1 MLRCSFRARALTL
14 PPEHVCLGISTYGPV
29 FLLGFGS
36 FHSQAACAL
45 ACIASTASAIL
56 LIGAFLPQAACSL
69 AFAGAVSVGGVLG
82 TPLGGVLTDTVLSRA
97 KREPARR
104 HATRH

>member
-1 MLRCSFRARALTL
+1 VPFSSSVL
-14 PPEHVCLGISTYGPV
+14 
-29 FLLGFGS
+29 
-36 FHSQAACAL
+36 
-45 ACIASTASAIL
+45 
-56 LIGAFLPQAACSL
+56 LPQAACSL